1 MASTR
6 LTLLPSAHPGLLLP
20 SLAAWD
26 KGSGQWLSLT
36 LGTAL
41 HGLPPFVKYDFRVR
55 CVLLLAHVFHVL
67 ASQEPPVEVKE
78 EPEADVKK
86 VLSETF
92 YYDYPELVSIPY
104 VSSEERIPL
113 YFLTLKYPLQLYIYN
128 AGGFCFLGQG
138 SANYSPWSKCGL
150 QPVCVNKVLLQHRH
164 IPLHSVY
171 SCLNSCD

>member
-1 MASTR
+1 M
-6 LTLLPSAHPGLLLP
+6 
-20 SLAAWD
+20 
-26 KGSGQWLSLT
+26 SLT
-36 LGTAL
+36 SGTAL

-104 VSSEERIPL
+104 VSSEERIDHVCHIVSNEKL
-113 YFLTLKYPLQLYIYN
+113 RGKTQS
-128 AGGFCFLGQG
+128 AQG
-138 SANYSPWSKCGL
+138 C
-150 QPVCVNKVLLQHRH
+150 
-164 IPLHSVY
+164 
-171 SCLNSCD
+171 